1 MRKPGCDA
9 KWGWPRRAAERFRT
23 PRRGRRCHRC
33 PSCGPRDE
41 RAGAGPVSQ
50 GEGAPSAPQNC
61 ELGEES
67 KNCTGLTFSQHNHKT
82 SQRKEKRPK
91 RKQISHFS
99 EWEDSVTERRRVSPC
114 WQGRETLSPFSG
126 GSGESIA
133 CGSPTFLFFH
143 HLPLRKPFWVF
154 WTLSP

>member
-1 MRKPGCDA
+1 MGV
-9 KWGWPRRAAERFRT
+9 AEE
-23 PRRGRRCHRC
+23 GRREIRDATARSTGCHRC
-33 PSCGPRDE
+33 PSCGPGDE
-41 RAGAGPVSQ
+41 RASAGPVSQ

-91 RKQISHFS
+91 RKQIFHFS

-114 WQGRETLSPFSG
+114 WQGRETLSRFSG

-133 CGSPTFLFFH
+133 CRSPTFLFFH
-143 HLPLRKPFWVF
+143 HLPLQEPFWVF

>member
-1 MRKPGCDA
+1 MGV
-9 KWGWPRRAAERFRT
+9 AEE
-23 PRRGRRCHRC
+23 GRREIRDATARSTGCHRC
-33 PSCGPRDE
+33 PSCGPGDE
-41 RAGAGPVSQ
+41 RASAGPVSQ
-50 GEGAPSAPQNC
+50 AEGAPSAPQNC

-114 WQGRETLSPFSG
+114 WQGQKNAVTFLRRQRG
-126 GSGESIA
+126 A
-133 CGSPTFLFFH
+133 CRSPTFLFFH
-143 HLPLRKPFWVF
+143 HLPLREPFWVF